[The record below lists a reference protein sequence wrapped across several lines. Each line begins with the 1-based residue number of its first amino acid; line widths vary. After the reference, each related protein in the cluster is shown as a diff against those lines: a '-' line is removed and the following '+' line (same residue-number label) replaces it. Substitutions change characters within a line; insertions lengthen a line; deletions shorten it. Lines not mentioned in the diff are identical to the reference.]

1 MVGGIGGYFNGRC
14 EIKNCNNY
22 GSIYTTGAPWSYS
35 GVGGIAAGGD
45 AEGLIIENCV
55 NYSDVNSKVNSSI
68 GGIAG
73 TISNSKIINCVNKG
87 KAKNGIIGMSW
98 NGNNIILNCCNL
110 GECSNGIVGKFSG
123 GGWNSVME
131 LTIKNCYNIGTC
143 TESGILGYQGIMCK
157 SSTLNI
163 ENCYNAGKTPN
174 AIIKEIKKG
183 TNTTIVTNISNTYYD
198 TSKSESAGA
207 TTEGITPLGESD
219 IKNNE
224 NFVNLLNSN
233 IGEDSELRRWKIGE
247 DGYPT
252 FE

>member
-1 MVGGIGGYFNGRC
+1 
-14 EIKNCNNY
+14 
-22 GSIYTTGAPWSYS
+22 
-35 GVGGIAAGGD
+35 
-45 AEGLIIENCV
+45 
-55 NYSDVNSKVNSSI
+55 
-68 GGIAG
+68 
-73 TISNSKIINCVNKG
+73 
-87 KAKNGIIGMSW
+87 
-98 NGNNIILNCCNL
+98 
-110 GECSNGIVGKFSG
+110 
-123 GGWNSVME
+123 
-131 LTIKNCYNIGTC
+131 
-143 TESGILGYQGIMCK
+143 MCK

-183 TNTTIVTNISNTYYD
+183 TNITIVTNISNTYYD